1 MMLRINPLLPYA
13 AVTEGDSQN
22 WSRLGDDTLKV

>member
-22 WSRLGDDTLKV
+22 WGKLDDTLKI